1 MTVKT
6 KSTAKTNMLGSQK
19 EIVADH
25 IIRILHRILA
35 TSTVLK
41 EMGIAQDV
49 CAISVT

>member
-1 MTVKT
+1 
-6 KSTAKTNMLGSQK
+6 MLGSQK